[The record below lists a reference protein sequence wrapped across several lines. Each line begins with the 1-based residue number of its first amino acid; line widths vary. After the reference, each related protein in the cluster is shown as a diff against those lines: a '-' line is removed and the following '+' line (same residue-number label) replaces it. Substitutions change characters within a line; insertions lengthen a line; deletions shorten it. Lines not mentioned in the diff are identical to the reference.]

1 MERALVTRL
10 FPRAGRC
17 PLGPPHQ
24 WPIAAPLSR
33 WYPVLGRFDRMSPVS
48 PRRYSS
54 RVALDERWIVPENP
68 VDRATNISDSS
79 GREYSAMSSAT
90 NAHGD
95 GKAAKRI
102 VNALLK
108 ERSGTELSGCI
119 AAVSFREE
127 A

>member
-1 MERALVTRL
+1 MDY
-10 FPRAGRC
+10 C
-17 PLGPPHQ
+17 WPPFRGG
-24 WPIAAPLSR
+24 I
-33 WYPVLGRFDRMSPVS
+33 PVLGRFGKMSPVS
-48 PRRYSS
+48 RRRYSS
-54 RVALDERWIVPENP
+54 KVALDERWIVPPESGGP
-68 VDRATNISDSS
+68 GHEHSDSS

-90 NAHGD
+90 NAYGD

>member
-1 MERALVTRL
+1 
-10 FPRAGRC
+10 
-17 PLGPPHQ
+17 
-24 WPIAAPLSR
+24 
-33 WYPVLGRFDRMSPVS
+33 
-48 PRRYSS
+48 
-54 RVALDERWIVPENP
+54 
-68 VDRATNISDSS
+68 
-79 GREYSAMSSAT
+79 MSSAA
-90 NAHGD
+90 NAYGD